1 MKNSKPGTGL
11 SKLFW
16 RGVPNKSKSDKR
28 KPLNRD
34 NAIAALTTEKVWDII
49 VAGGG
54 ATGLGI
60 AVDAAQRGFK
70 VLLLEKNDFAK
81 GTSSRSTKLVHGGVR
96 YLAQGNIKLVVEAL
110 RERGYLLANAP
121 HLTRVQH
128 FIIPVYSFW
137 DKWFYG
143 MGLAIYD
150 LLSNKLSLGRTKLMG
165 RRSVLREMPFVR
177 QKGLKGGIGY
187 ADGQFDD
194 ARLAITLAL
203 TAADQGAMLVNYMG
217 VAGLFK
223 ENGKITGVL
232 AQDEITDRQY
242 ELKARVVINA
252 TGVFVDSI
260 LDMDDSQS
268 PAAVMPSQ
276 GVHIVVGRHFFP
288 GKEALM
294 IPKTRDG
301 RVLFALPWHDAVVIG
316 TTDTPLLE
324 IREEPVALEEEIEFI
339 IAQFNAYSEKKIDR
353 ADIKSVFAG
362 LRPLV
367 KTSNNGNTAMASRDH
382 TIIVSVSNL
391 ITITGGKWT
400 TYRKM
405 AKDAVNNAAFV
416 AKLPVVKCKTRKLR
430 LHGAELPA
438 GWDQRFAVYGT
449 DAERILE
456 MIAADPHLG
465 EPLIPGFNYCGA
477 EVVWSV
483 QEEMAMTVEDILAR
497 RSRILLL
504 DAQAAIGAAPAVA
517 AIMAPLLGEGQEWID
532 NQIRLF
538 QDLAAGYQI
547 DLGNC

>member
-1 MKNSKPGTGL
+1 
-11 SKLFW
+11 
-16 RGVPNKSKSDKR
+16 VPNKSKLNKR
-28 KPLNRD
+28 KPLNRE
-34 NAIAALTTEKVWDII
+34 NAIASLDPAQVWDII

-60 AVDAAQRGFK
+60 AVDAASRGFK

-128 FIIPVYSFW
+128 FIIPVYRFW

-143 MGLAIYD
+143 LGLAIYD
-150 LLSNKLSLGRTKLMG
+150 LLSNKFSIGRTKLMG
-165 RRSVLREMPFVR
+165 SRSVLRDMPFVR
-177 QKGLKGGIGY
+177 KKGLKGGIGY

-203 TAADQGAMLVNYMG
+203 TASDQGALLINYMG
-217 VAGLFK
+217 VSGLLK
-223 ENGKITGVL
+223 ENGKISGVL
-232 AQDEITDRQY
+232 AQDEFTERQH

-276 GVHIVVGRHFFP
+276 GVHIVVDRQFFP

-324 IREEPVALEEEIEFI
+324 IREEPVALDEEIGFI
-339 IAQFNAYSEKKIDR
+339 LSQFNEYSEKKISR

-382 TIIVSVSNL
+382 TIIVSGSNL

-416 AKLPVVKCKTRKLR
+416 AKLPVVKCRTRNLR
-430 LHGAELPA
+430 LHGAALSA
-438 GWDQRFAVYGT
+438 SLDKRFVPYGA
-449 DAERILE
+449 DAARILA
-456 MIAADPHLG
+456 IISDDPRLG
-465 EPLIPGFNYCGA
+465 EPLVPGFTYCAA

-504 DAQAAIGAAPAVA
+504 DARAAMDAAPAVA
-517 AIMAPLLGEGQEWID
+517 AIMAPLLGEGQDWID

-538 QDLAAGYQI
+538 HDLATGYQV
-547 DLGNC
+547 DLSNC